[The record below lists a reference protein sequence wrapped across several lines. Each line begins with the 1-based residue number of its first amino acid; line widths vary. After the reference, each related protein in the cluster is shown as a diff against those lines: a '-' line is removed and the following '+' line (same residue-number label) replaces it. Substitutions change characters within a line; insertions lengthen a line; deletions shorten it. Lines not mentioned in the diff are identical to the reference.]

1 MCLFRDNVLMNSKG
15 KCPSYYLSY
24 FISSGKILFS
34 QEVSMRKVVL
44 RLNEQLKYEVIKEL
58 VEHDGN
64 KHRAALKLNLSIL
77 QSLMR

>member
-1 MCLFRDNVLMNSKG
+1 
-15 KCPSYYLSY
+15 
-24 FISSGKILFS
+24 
-34 QEVSMRKVVL
+34 MRKVVL
-44 RLNEQLKYEVIKEL
+44 RMNEQLKYEVIKEL